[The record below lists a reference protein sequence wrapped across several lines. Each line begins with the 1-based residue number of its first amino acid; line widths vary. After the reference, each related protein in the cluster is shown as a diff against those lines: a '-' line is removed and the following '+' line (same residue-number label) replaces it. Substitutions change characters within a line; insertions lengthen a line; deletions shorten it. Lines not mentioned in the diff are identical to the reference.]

1 MSQTIADIQ
10 KGLLAGEVAII
21 KTDTLYG
28 IVACADNEEAVE
40 RVYALKKRNPTK
52 PCIILVASIADIPFD
67 QDILEDIYS
76 SHTETPVSV
85 VVPVKDQPEWLTR
98 GGDTL
103 AYRVPSSEHLRR
115 LLTVTGPLIA
125 PSANPEGLTPAR
137 IVAEAKAYFGDT
149 VMYLD
154 GEVVAESVQASRI
167 VRVSWDGQ
175 REWLR

>member
-1 MSQTIADIQ
+1 MSQTIKDIQ

-28 IVACADNEEAVE
+28 IVACADNREAVK
-40 RVYALKKRNPTK
+40 RVYALKKRNQTK

-67 QDILEDIYS
+67 QDILADIY

-85 VVPVKDQPEWLTR
+85 VVPVKDQLEWLTR

-103 AYRVPSSEHLRR
+103 AYRVPSSEHLRV
-115 LLTVTGPLIA
+115 LLAVTGPLIA

-137 IVAEAKAYFGDT
+137 SVAEAKAYFGDT

-154 GEVVAESVQASRI
+154 GGAVVESVQASRI
-167 VRVSWDGQ
+167 VRVSRDGQ